1 MLEEIYVMWRRQ
13 VKQFLRS
20 KPRLLGSIAQPI
32 LFLVAMG
39 LGFGPIFEQAG
50 GGNYIQF
57 LAPGIVG
64 MTILFGSLFNGIS
77 LIWDKN
83 FGFLKETL
91 VAPVS
96 RTNILIG
103 RCIGGATAA
112 IFQAVVVLLISYLIG
127 FRISN
132 FFQLPIFVFFAFLV
146 ALLFNLFGTII
157 ASKLDDMQAFPLIMN
172 FVVMPLFFLSG
183 ALFPVENFPG
193 PVLLLAKL
201 NPLSYG
207 VDGIRYLLI
216 GQTSFS
222 FPIDLAVIGASIF
235 VLLLLG
241 NYFFNRIEP

>member
-20 KPRLLGSIAQPI
+20 KPRLIGSIAQPI

-39 LGFGPIFEQAG
+39 LGFGPVFEQAG
-50 GGNYIQF
+50 AGNYIQF
-57 LAPGIVG
+57 LAPGIVT

-103 RCIGGATAA
+103 RCVGGATAA
-112 IFQAVVVLLISYLIG
+112 LFQAAVVLLISYSIG
-127 FRISN
+127 FRIIN
-132 FFQLPIFVFFAFLV
+132 FYLLPFFIIFAFMV
-146 ALLFNLFGTII
+146 ALVFNLFGTII
-157 ASKLDDMQAFPLIMN
+157 ASKLDDMQAFPLVMN

-183 ALFPVENFPG
+183 ALFPIENFPE
-193 PVLLLAKL
+193 PVLTLAKL

-216 GQTSFS
+216 GQNSFS
-222 FPIDLAVIGASIF
+222 PVIDFSVIF
-235 VLLLLG
+235 VSIVVLLALG
-241 NYFFNRIEP
+241 NYFFKKIEP

>member
-20 KPRLLGSIAQPI
+20 KPRLIGSIAQPI

-39 LGFGPIFEQAG
+39 LGFGPVFEQAG
-50 GGNYIQF
+50 AGNYIQF
-57 LAPGIVG
+57 LAPGIVT

-96 RTNILIG
+96 RTNILLG

-112 IFQAVVVLLISYLIG
+112 LFQAAVVLLISYTIG
-127 FRISN
+127 FRITN
-132 FFQLPIFVFFAFLV
+132 LYYIPFFVVFAFMV
-146 ALLFNLFGTII
+146 ALVFNLFGTII
-157 ASKLDDMQAFPLIMN
+157 ASKLDDMQAFPLVMN

-183 ALFPVENFPG
+183 ALFPIENFPG
-193 PVLLLAKL
+193 PVLTLAKA

-216 GQTSFS
+216 GEASFS
-222 FPIDLAVIGASIF
+222 PFLDFIVIF
-235 VLLLLG
+235 VCITALLVLG
-241 NYFFNRIEP
+241 NHFFKKIEP

>member
-13 VKQFLRS
+13 VKQFMRS
-20 KPRLLGSIAQPI
+20 KPRLLGSIIQPI

-39 LGFGPIFEQAG
+39 LGFGPVFEQAG
-50 GGNYIQF
+50 AGNYIQF
-57 LAPGIVG
+57 LAPGIVT

-96 RTNILIG
+96 RTNILLG

-112 IFQAVVVLLISYLIG
+112 IFQAVVVLLISYAIG
-127 FRISN
+127 FRITN
-132 FFQLPIFVFFAFLV
+132 IYLLPVFAAFAFMV
-146 ALLFNLFGTII
+146 ALVFNLFGTII
-157 ASKLDDMQAFPLIMN
+157 ASKLDDMQAFPLVMN
-172 FVVMPLFFLSG
+172 FVVMPIFFLSG
-183 ALFPVENFPG
+183 ALFPIENFPE
-193 PVLLLAKL
+193 PVLALAKA

-216 GQTSFS
+216 GQASFS
-222 FPIDLAVIGASIF
+222 PILDLAVVLVSIIILLIIG
-235 VLLLLG
+235 
-241 NYFFNRIEP
+241 NNFFNKIEP